1 MAFDFGDLDVDEE
14 YKNYASSSSGGFNF
28 GDLMDY
34 SEPVYQEP
42 QFQQPKPEQKS
53 WWSSFKEH
61 PFKQAGGFAKDLALD
76 FRNVMAK
83 GAGATAD
90 VASYMT
96 PYKYLKA
103 TGSGLNQA
111 FRHRNN
117 GESMQEAFQRGQD
130 SVFGEQTFYEKAKQ
144 WGDNRDLLFRK
155 TGDEQYYMPEL
166 SGNWGQRAKQLIG
179 SKEGRE
185 MITAPAEA
193 ALNVYAGA
201 GSMGKN
207 LAGNLGKRI
216 LQRTAR
222 VAPEATAFTGLQAVQ
237 EGNLKDAPKNFVA
250 NILTMSVL
258 GNVIGELTYKK
269 SPRKIKRKVNETAKE
284 LEQGTGKKVSQEDK
298 DAIASAFDAGAS
310 EEQIM
315 NEVKKVESR
324 KPTTFKPGELAPKV
338 KEIQDEIGTLSI
350 KQHGEIKNKLE
361 QGWTPEDIVED
372 IRNPKPVI
380 KPVEVKTSKK
390 PVKKPIKKETKKAT
404 PKKSTEPKTDL
415 QTEAKKYKT
424 ADEFIKGQLTG
435 NEKSVNTIGIKTGE
449 PVMLKSY
456 HGTNAKFDKFKL
468 QKGGVNYSG
477 DGHYFTPEK
486 TGATE
491 YGKNV
496 KEVILDLKNPYVKYL
511 PEGNIDQQF
520 FELAKEVK
528 RKGHDGMIIRMKDTV
543 SDDWMDGKILHKKGT
558 VEADLINEIVVFDE
572 NAIKTKSQLK
582 EIWNKANTPVKKT
595 PKKKQTPKQKIKPT
609 PKESVTAKKLNETL
623 PDNYKLNTDYD
634 TIELKNELTKA
645 SKAITKDKEKAV
657 KDAFDSKKSVT
668 SRIARLTELAEIAKR
683 DGNMET
689 RNSLFAE
696 IRSLATESAQ
706 GMNML
711 KGLYAVNPE
720 NKFMTD
726 VVNARLK
733 KIVVGTKDIAKAKKQ
748 LAEKT
753 TRVVKDITA
762 KTRKAY
768 KVADAQEMLNKIMCK

>member
-258 GNVIGELTYKK
+258 GNVMGELTYKK
-269 SPRKIKRKVNETAKE
+269 ASRKIKRKTDNTAKE
-284 LEQGTGKKVSQEDK
+284 IEQNIGKKVSQEDK

-424 ADEFIKGQLTG
+424 ADEFIEANSSLKRNEAFAIQRGKIKETVYAKSEEGARKEAVKNHLKDMRGGRVNRETLEESAVQIISAPKNLKEMLKMKVENQEKMLNG
-435 NEKSVNTIGIKTGE
+435 IIKRYNKEGKAFDKKLIAPNEKR
-449 PVMLKSY
+449 LR
-456 HGTNAKFDKFKL
+456 
-468 QKGGVNYSG
+468 
-477 DGHYFTPEK
+477 
-486 TGATE
+486 
-491 YGKNV
+491 
-496 KEVILDLKNPYVKYL
+496 DLKKQLEKV
-511 PEGNIDQQF
+511 
-520 FELAKEVK
+520 
-528 RKGHDGMIIRMKDTV
+528 
-543 SDDWMDGKILHKKGT
+543 
-558 VEADLINEIVVFDE
+558 
-572 NAIKTKSQLK
+572 SQLK
-582 EIWNKANTPVKKT
+582 EIWNKANNKT
-595 PKKKQTPKQKIKPT
+595 PKKKQTPKPKTKPT